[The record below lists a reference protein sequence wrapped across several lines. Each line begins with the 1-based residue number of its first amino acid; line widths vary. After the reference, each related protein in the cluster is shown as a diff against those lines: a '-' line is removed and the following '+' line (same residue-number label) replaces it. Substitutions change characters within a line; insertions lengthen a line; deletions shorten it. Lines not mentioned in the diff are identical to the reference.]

1 MGRRKAKKELKNSGL
16 PATRRQRRKT
26 HKRVWKEMKKSPLP
40 ATHRQRRKW
49 EKKSER
55 EFNEDVITPL
65 TDAVADRLAEARE
78 TGRPYEPL
86 TVEEVFPP
94 HGMPRRHSGKKRN
107 RRKRG

>member
-1 MGRRKAKKELKNSGL
+1 MGRRKAKKELKKLGL

-26 HKRVWKEMKKSPLP
+26 HKQVRKEMKKSPL
-40 ATHRQRRKW
+40 ANSRQRRKW
-49 EKKSER
+49 EKKYER